1 MTKEALAFTEA
12 DVKELT
18 KMIKEHGKMPAAKK
32 GGPQETFCDA
42 WPLAKNGLNLLRSI
56 IGSVPGVSFFAR
68 ASIDIVIAAG
78 DAASSAFCQ
87 PK

>member
-1 MTKEALAFTEA
+1 MTKEAFAFTEA

-32 GGPQETFCDA
+32 GGPQETFCDV
-42 WPLAKNGLNLLRSI
+42 WPQAKNGLNLLKSI
-56 IGSVPGVSFFAR
+56 IGSVPGVSFFAK
-68 ASIDIVIAAG
+68 AAIDIVMASG

-87 PK
+87 QK